1 MIIDGHSHAC
11 GKFLTA
17 ESIVK
22 TLDNNGVDKV
32 VLVPGELNSK
42 SEYTLPNIAAKFPK
56 HNVVKLT
63 NYITKFVM
71 KLTGKVKDI
80 PVGNEYV
87 YGLKTKVGDR
97 IIQFIWITTG
107 IENISEYL
115 NKKFTDWD
123 FKGVKLHQCWE
134 NFSIDS
140 DFFNEVAIWAE
151 NHDLPLFIHL
161 FSHSDVSKLIDY
173 KRKHPK
179 LKLIIAH
186 LFGLE
191 LFVKDNFK
199 DENLYFDTSTIQ
211 LISNYRLKKAI
222 DYVGIDKI
230 LFGTDTPYGAKDN
243 IHRNINR
250 INNLKISNT
259 DKDLIF
265 GLNLKRL
272 LKL

>member
-22 TLDNNGVDKV
+22 TLDDNGVDKV

-42 SEYTLPNIAAKFPK
+42 SEYSLPDIASKFPNQ
-56 HNVVKLT
+56 NVVKLT

-80 PVGNEYV
+80 PKGNEHV
-87 YGLKTKVGDR
+87 YDLKTVASNR
-97 IIQFIWITTG
+97 VIQFIWITTRMK
-107 IENISEYL
+107 NKTEYL
-115 NKKFTDWD
+115 DSKFADWK
-123 FKGVKLHQCWE
+123 FHGVKLHQCWE
-134 NFSIDS
+134 NFSVDFE
-140 DFFNEVAIWAE
+140 FFNEVAVWTE

-161 FSHSDVSKLIDY
+161 YSDSEVTKLINY
-173 KRKHPK
+173 KRNHPR
-179 LKLIIAH
+179 LKLIVAH

-191 LFVKDNFK
+191 LFIQDNFK
-199 DENLYFDTSTIQ
+199 DDNLYFDTSTIQ
-211 LISNYRLKKAI
+211 LISNNRLIKAI
-222 DYVGIDKI
+222 DFVGVERI

-243 IHRNINR
+243 IKKNINR
-250 INNLKISNT
+250 IKELDISSDAKNLI
-259 DKDLIF
+259 L
-265 GLNLKRL
+265 GLNMKRL